1 MSLSSV
7 GSCFCQESLAYAD
20 RSLEAAPG
28 EKVLRDNKEQRDQQN
43 RLKDR
48 SAAEIPREEALSPLV
63 KKRWGLSFHGS

>member
-43 RLKDR
+43 RLK
-48 SAAEIPREEALSPLV
+48 EIDLQLKSLERKLCPP
-63 KKRWGLSFHGS
+63 